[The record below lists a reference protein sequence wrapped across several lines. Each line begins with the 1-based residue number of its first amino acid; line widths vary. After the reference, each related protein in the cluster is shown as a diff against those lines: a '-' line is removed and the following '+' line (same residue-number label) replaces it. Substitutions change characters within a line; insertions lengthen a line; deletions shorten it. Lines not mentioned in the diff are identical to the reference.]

1 MWLRQQ
7 GRGWEHCC
15 GCLGAEA
22 HEEHEGAA
30 EADGAVVLL
39 KQVAAPVPLVLL
51 KQAAVLVPLVLMA
64 RWRWCC

>member
-1 MWLRQQ
+1 
-7 GRGWEHCC
+7 
-15 GCLGAEA
+15 
-22 HEEHEGAA
+22 
-30 EADGAVVLL
+30 VVLL